1 MYLRKSYFEIRCE
14 HCGKLVALIGET
26 PYPGYGCQCSDTHG
40 MKGINRQ
47 VVPYGIILTGS
58 EERIK

>member
-1 MYLRKSYFEIRCE
+1 MFEVRCE
-14 HCGKLVALIGET
+14 HCSKLVSLIGET
-26 PYPGYGCQCSDTHG
+26 PSPGYGCQCSDTHG

-47 VVPYGIILTGS
+47 VVPYGIILTGN